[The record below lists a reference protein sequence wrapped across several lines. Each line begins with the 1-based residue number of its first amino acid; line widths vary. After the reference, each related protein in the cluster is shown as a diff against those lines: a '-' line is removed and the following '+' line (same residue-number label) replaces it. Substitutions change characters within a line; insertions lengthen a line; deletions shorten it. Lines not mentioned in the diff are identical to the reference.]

1 MIYYLPLLITL
12 FRLTRRLRSPE
23 LYIYMKVYIYIVKMR
38 SNNNNKVLKYI
49 LNTFV
54 VFDRIRI
61 YILLNMAKMTRTKI
75 DILFY
80 FVKTIIERTNGREK
94 KEY

>member
-1 MIYYLPLLITL
+1 MMYYLPLLITL

-23 LYIYMKVYIYIVKMR
+23 YIYIYEGIVKMR

-54 VFDRIRI
+54 VFV
-61 YILLNMAKMTRTKI
+61 Y
-75 DILFY
+75 
-80 FVKTIIERTNGREK
+80 
-94 KEY
+94 

>member
-1 MIYYLPLLITL
+1 
-12 FRLTRRLRSPE
+12 
-23 LYIYMKVYIYIVKMR
+23 MR

-54 VFDRIRI
+54 VFVYI
-61 YILLNMAKMTRTKI
+61 YINMAKMTRTKI

-94 KEY
+94 KNIKNHILRNVRIRKLLSKVF

>member
-1 MIYYLPLLITL
+1 
-12 FRLTRRLRSPE
+12 
-23 LYIYMKVYIYIVKMR
+23 MR

-49 LNTFV
+49 LNTFALSYSY
-54 VFDRIRI
+54 I
-61 YILLNMAKMTRTKI
+61 YINMAKMTRTKI

>member
-1 MIYYLPLLITL
+1 LSY
-12 FRLTRRLRSPE
+12 S
-23 LYIYMKVYIYIVKMR
+23 YIYI
-38 SNNNNKVLKYI
+38 
-49 LNTFV
+49 
-54 VFDRIRI
+54 
-61 YILLNMAKMTRTKI
+61 NMAKMTRTKI

>member
-54 VFDRIRI
+54 VFVYI
-61 YILLNMAKMTRTKI
+61 Y
-75 DILFY
+75 Y
-80 FVKTIIERTNGREK
+80 
-94 KEY
+94 

>member
-1 MIYYLPLLITL
+1 
-12 FRLTRRLRSPE
+12 
-23 LYIYMKVYIYIVKMR
+23 MR

-54 VFDRIRI
+54 VFVYI
-61 YILLNMAKMTRTKI
+61 YINMAKMTRTKI